1 MEGAINAANLDLS
14 KVDWQQPYNLDHLRL
29 SRLDMEH
36 AAKAAD
42 ALFKFAKS
50 EKTALHGDVEAFLTF
65 ALQGPHRIYSSLG
78 DLEEGR
84 SMGTNKMGPAGRWA
98 RCRGPG

>member
-1 MEGAINAANLDLS
+1 MAINAADLDES
-14 KVDWQQPYNLDHLRL
+14 PVGWQQPYNLDHLWL
-29 SRLDMEH
+29 PRLDMDH

-42 ALFKFAKS
+42 VLFKFAMTQ
-50 EKTALHGDVEAFLTF
+50 KTALHRDVAAFHTF
-65 ALQGPHRIYSSLG
+65 ALQGPHRIYPSLG

-84 SMGTNKMGPAGRWA
+84 SVGTNKIGPAGRWA

>member
-1 MEGAINAANLDLS
+1 MAINAANLDES
-14 KVDWQQPYNLDHLRL
+14 KVDWQQPYNLDHLWL
-29 SRLDMEH
+29 SRLDMDH

-42 ALFKFAKS
+42 ILFKLAMS
-50 EKTALHGDVEAFLTF
+50 EKTALHGDVAAFHTF
-65 ALQGPHRIYSSLG
+65 ALQGPRHIYSSLG

-84 SMGTNKMGPAGRWA
+84 SVGTNKMGPARRWA